1 MQKIGLVDVD
11 GHHFP
16 NLALMKL
23 SAWHKS
29 QGDRVEF
36 ADPMFGHYDRVY
48 MSKVF
53 TFTPDC
59 PDYYPC
65 EVVRAGTGYKDYTTT
80 LPDEIEHCCP
90 DYSLYGVDEAYGFLT
105 RGCVNRCPWC
115 IVPHKEGSIRPA
127 SPLREFIG
135 DKRRAVLLDN
145 NVLASDFGLEQI
157 EEIVRMGISVDFN
170 QGLDARRACDDAFI
184 LDLLSRVKW
193 MNQIRFAC
201 DRMSQME
208 TVAKCVKELGRRGV
222 KPYRIFVYCLIQ
234 DVDDAL
240 ERINALRKLG
250 VLPFA
255 QPYRDFDNNVEPT
268 NEQKRL
274 ARWCNHR
281 AIFKSVEF
289 KNYKG

>member
-1 MQKIGLVDVD
+1 MRIGIVDVD

-29 QGDRVEF
+29 QGDVVEF

-59 PDYYPC
+59 SDYYPC
-65 EVVRAGTGYKDYTTT
+65 EIVRAGTGYKDYTTT
-80 LPDEIEHCCP
+80 LSDEIEHLCP

-115 IVPHKEGSIRPA
+115 IVPHKEGSIRAA
-127 SPLREFIG
+127 SPIGEFIG

-145 NVLASDFGLEQI
+145 NVLASQFGLEQI
-157 EEIVRMGISVDFN
+157 EEIVRMGIAVDFN
-170 QGLDARRACDDAFI
+170 QGLDARRACDDPYI

-193 MNQIRFAC
+193 IRHIRFAC
-201 DRMSQME
+201 DTRAQLDP
-208 TVAKCVKELGRRGV
+208 VIKCISELERRGV
-222 KPYRIFVYCLIQ
+222 GRHRFFIYCPVKDI
-234 DVDDAL
+234 DDAL
-240 ERINALRKLG
+240 YRINVFREMRIN
-250 VLPFA
+250 PFA
-255 QPYRDFDNNVEPT
+255 QPYRDFDNKIVPT
-268 NEQKRL
+268 KEQRRL
-274 ARWCNHR
+274 ANWCNKKTVFYSCEFEN
-281 AIFKSVEF
+281 FK
-289 KNYKG
+289 G